1 MTLHITHDTITT
13 SVVVQTSSIVDN
25 ININNKKKGEN
36 MTKKDII
43 LKISEDT
50 GFKQVDVK
58 DVVQRTFDII
68 TESLSRGEKVELRN
82 FGIFKV
88 KTRKG
93 RLGRNPRTGE
103 SVTIPDKKVVSFK
116 AGMKMK
122 DDVEEKSTQV

>member
-1 MTLHITHDTITT
+1 
-13 SVVVQTSSIVDN
+13 
-25 ININNKKKGEN
+25 

-43 LKISEDT
+43 MKISEET
-50 GFKQVDVK
+50 GLKQVDVK
-58 DVVQRTFDII
+58 QVVQRTFDLII
-68 TESLSRGEKVELRN
+68 ERLRAGGTVELRN

-103 SVTIPDKKVVSFK
+103 SVNIPDKKVVSFK

-122 DDVEEKSTQV
+122 LDVEESS